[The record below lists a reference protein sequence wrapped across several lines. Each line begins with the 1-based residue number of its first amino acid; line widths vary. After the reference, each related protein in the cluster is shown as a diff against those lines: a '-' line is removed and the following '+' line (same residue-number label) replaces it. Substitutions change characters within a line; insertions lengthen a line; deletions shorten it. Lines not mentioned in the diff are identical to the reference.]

1 MYAGTRQTLLFK
13 IRDQYN
19 DQAWNEFDKIYRPF
33 IASLIIKMK
42 VDDVDDMLQDTMI
55 KCWKTLPEF
64 EYKPDQGQFKS
75 WLARMVYYNV
85 ISKNRVQKRRQEL
98 IEEYVQKD
106 LVPPEIEEMAD
117 SEWKE
122 FISTRAWEKVSAELS
137 ENMKNVY
144 ELVLKNKDVSE
155 IAEILDMKENTVYR
169 YRQRVE
175 EKLVKEMRWLLRD
188 LGSFQ

>member
-117 SEWKE
+117 SEWKD
-122 FISTRAWEKVSAELS
+122 FISSKAWEKVSADLS

-155 IAEILDMKENTVYR
+155 IADILEMKENTVYR

>member
-117 SEWKE
+117 SEWKD
-122 FISTRAWEKVSAELS
+122 FISSKAWEKVSADLS

-144 ELVLKNKDVSE
+144 QLVLKNKDVSE
-155 IAEILDMKENTVYR
+155 IADILEMKENTVYR

>member
-122 FISTRAWEKVSAELS
+122 FISTRAWEKVSVELS